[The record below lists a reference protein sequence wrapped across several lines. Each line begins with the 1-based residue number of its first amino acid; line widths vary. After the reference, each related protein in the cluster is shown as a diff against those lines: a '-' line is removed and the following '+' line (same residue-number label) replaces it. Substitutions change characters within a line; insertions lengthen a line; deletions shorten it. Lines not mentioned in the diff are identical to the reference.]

1 MGRAPAL
8 DTGPRDADAMAS
20 SGQAHRGQEPGEGHP
35 VCVVAGDAARGPD
48 TGTRRSIHSS
58 TNALSTRIPVT
69 GHSARSR
76 KELATQP
83 PSWLALGFHR
93 ARMGGRNVAGL
104 TARLSVT
111 KVLRSCNTRH
121 RITAGL
127 RWLGVREVTQ

>member
-1 MGRAPAL
+1 MLAL
-8 DTGPRDADAMAS
+8 EKSWQPS
-20 SGQAHRGQEPGEGHP
+20 HR
-35 VCVVAGDAARGPD
+35 RG
-48 TGTRRSIHSS
+48 T
-58 TNALSTRIPVT
+58 
-69 GHSARSR
+69 
-76 KELATQP
+76 
-83 PSWLALGFHR
+83 LALGFHR